1 MTKGAK
7 IALAISGV
15 AVLGVGAFFLL
26 KKLRKK
32 DESQGEG
39 TSGETLIADDTPSS
53 SSGTSTTPTRS
64 SSVGCGGGFAYSG
77 FPLKIGTCGKEVVTL
92 QKYLGIIEDGKFG
105 EDTETAVKN
114 SQNLV
119 SPTPIGWTAGY
130 GKVSLG
136 DYSQIANLPTS
147 GRSLSPPSIASSKS
161 RRQDV
166 QMPTNPYG
174 KAPINLRKG

>member
-7 IALAISGV
+7 IALAIGGV
-15 AVLGVGAFFLL
+15 AVLGIGAFFLI

-39 TSGETLIADDTPSS
+39 TSGGTLIAEEEVITSNDTPSS

-77 FPLKIGTCGKEVVTL
+77 FPLKRGTCGKEVVTL
-92 QKYLGIIEDGKFG
+92 QKYLGITADGKFG
-105 EDTETAVKN
+105 KNTETAVKN

-119 SPTPIGWTAGY
+119 STTPIGWTAGY
-130 GKVSLG
+130 GKVSLA

-147 GRSLSPPSIASSKS
+147 KCI
-161 RRQDV
+161 
-166 QMPTNPYG
+166 
-174 KAPINLRKG
+174 I